1 MVLGGSVISEVVSDL
16 YVYAE
21 VAVALAGFAAIV
33 GSLEQRN
40 SAELSTLRKSAYHSL
55 LSSALLLVFFAFLP
69 IWLNYWFEDPAP
81 VWRICFGVFV
91 IAQAFSVYI
100 YFSTSKIDHSKYA
113 QTNIF
118 VRMMAYSEYV
128 FFIVGQGINLAAI
141 ACVFGFLQ
149 SYYPQIYFTILTY
162 QLVLSLTGFL
172 VLVTFKG
179 EDNST

>member
-1 MVLGGSVISEVVSDL
+1 MNSEVVSDL
-16 YVYAE
+16 YIYAE

-55 LSSALLLVFFAFLP
+55 LSAALLLVLLAFLP
-69 IWLNYWFEDPAP
+69 IWLSYWFEDPVP
-81 VWRICFGVFV
+81 IWRISFGVYV
-91 IAQAFSVYI
+91 VAGAFSVYV
-100 YFSTSKIDHSKYA
+100 YFSTSKIDHSEYV
-113 QTNIF
+113 QTSIF

-128 FFIVGQGINLAAI
+128 FFIVGQGILLAAI
-141 ACVFGFLQ
+141 ACVFGLLQ
-149 SYYPQIYFTILTY
+149 SYNQQIYFTALTF

-179 EDNST
+179 DDGST